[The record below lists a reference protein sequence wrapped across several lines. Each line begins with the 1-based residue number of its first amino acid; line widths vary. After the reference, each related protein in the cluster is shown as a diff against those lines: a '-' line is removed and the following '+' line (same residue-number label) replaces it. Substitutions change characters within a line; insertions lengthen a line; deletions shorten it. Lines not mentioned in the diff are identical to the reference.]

1 MVYVSADV
9 AGRAQDLAKPAVA
22 VVSSH
27 VVRGGVG
34 GRAAVFAL
42 ERLGFPVWSLPTVVL
57 PWHPG
62 HGRATRIVPE
72 DGAFA
77 SAVGDLAEAR
87 WLAEVGGALTGYF
100 GDADQ
105 VAEAARLVGAAKAAN
120 PAALFLCDPVVGDSG
135 GPFQPQAVV
144 DAIRRHLVPLA
155 DIATPNRFELMAL
168 AGGVAAD
175 NDELAVMAAAL
186 GPRETIV
193 TSAFAPEGRVAV
205 LLVEPGGVHLAT
217 HDHVAGAPH
226 GTGDL
231 FAALCLAHRLEGAPP
246 LSALERAAGAVLALV
261 RLAAETGADEL
272 PLADGQESLVAPP
285 VGITIAPF
293 GRV

>member
-1 MVYVSADV
+1 M
-9 AGRAQDLAKPAVA
+9 AKPAVA

-34 GRAAVFAL
+34 GRAVVFAL

-62 HGRATRIVPE
+62 HGRATRILPE
-72 DGAFA
+72 SGTFA
-77 SAVGDLAEAR
+77 SAVGDLVRAS
-87 WLAEVGGALTGYF
+87 WLAEVGGVLTGYF
-100 GDADQ
+100 GAAGQ
-105 VAEAARLVGAAKAAN
+105 VAEASRLVGAVKAAN
-120 PAALFLCDPVVGDSG
+120 PGALFLCDPVVGDSG
-135 GPFQPQAVV
+135 GLFQPRAVV
-144 DAIRRHLVPLA
+144 DAIRRQLVPLA

-168 AGGVAAD
+168 AGGAAAD

-186 GPRETIV
+186 GPREVVV
-193 TSAFAPEGRVAV
+193 TSAFAREGKVAM
-205 LLVEPGGVHLAT
+205 LLVEPGGIHLAT

-231 FAALCLAHRLEGAPP
+231 FAALYLAHRLDGAAPV
-246 LSALERAAGAVLALV
+246 SALERAASAVLAVV
-261 RLAAETGADEL
+261 RVAAETCADEL
-272 PLADGQESLVAPP
+272 PLAAAQRALVAPP
-285 VGITIAPF
+285 AGVTVAPF